1 MSDFITLGIG
11 PGGDIYTFILVG
23 LWSPA
28 ASGVQRIVLTLYA
41 RASDLTM
48 EERSG
53 QLTPL
58 SRSFE
63 LTAEDR

>member
-28 ASGVQRIVLTLYA
+28 ASGVQRIALTLYA